1 LQKEYTK
8 IQNDGFHIL
17 IFDGNR
23 ENLHPLPARYL
34 PAMGTDCNSGRK
46 IMVSYAVSAPPQA
59 HLDITGSDEKF
70 PVRRIY
76 CIGKNY
82 VAHIREMNADER
94 DPPVIFMKP
103 ADAVVKNGGE
113 IPYPVFT
120 NNFHYECELVVALK
134 SGGYNIAEGDAFR
147 HIFGYAVGLDMTRRD
162 HQAAALAKGLPWEVT
177 KSFDRSAPIGPL
189 TRVEDVGVMES
200 GHVKLKVNEHVRQ
213 DADISLM
220 IWKIDEII
228 AKLSEQHELKAGDII
243 MTGTP
248 AGVGAVVTGDVLDCS
263 VDGLADMQVRV
274 GAKAA

>member
-1 LQKEYTK
+1 MT
-8 IQNDGFHIL
+8 
-17 IFDGNR
+17 
-23 ENLHPLPARYL
+23 A
-34 PAMGTDCNSGRK
+34 
-46 IMVSYAVSAPPQA
+46 YAVTPPPQA

-82 VAHIREMNADER
+82 VAHIREMEQDER

-103 ADAVVKNGGE
+103 ADAIVRNGGE

-134 SGGYNIAEGDAFR
+134 SGGYNIPEAEASS

-162 HQAAALAKGLPWEVT
+162 HQAEALAKGLPWDVT
-177 KSFDRSAPIGPL
+177 KGFDHSAPVGPI
-189 TRVEDVGVMES
+189 TRVEDTGVMS
-200 GHVKLKVNEHVRQ
+200 TGHVRLLVNGQTKQ
-213 DADISLM
+213 DADISLL

-228 AKLSEQHELKAGDII
+228 SKLSEQYELKAGDII
-243 MTGTP
+243 LTGTP

-263 VDGLADMQVRV
+263 VDGLADMQVRI
-274 GAKAA
+274 GALAE

>member
-1 LQKEYTK
+1 
-8 IQNDGFHIL
+8 
-17 IFDGNR
+17 
-23 ENLHPLPARYL
+23 
-34 PAMGTDCNSGRK
+34 
-46 IMVSYAVSAPPQA
+46 MVAYALKPPTQA
-59 HLDITGSDEKF
+59 HLDIANSDEKF

-82 VAHIREMNADER
+82 VAHIIEMNADER

-103 ADAVVKNGGE
+103 ADAIVRNGGE
-113 IPYPVFT
+113 IPYPIFT
-120 NNFHYECELVVALK
+120 NNFHYECELVVALR
-134 SGGYNIAEGDAFR
+134 SGGYNIPVAESSK

-177 KSFDRSAPIGPL
+177 KAFDHSAPVGPV
-189 TRVEDVGVMES
+189 TRVEETGVMTT
-200 GHVKLKVNEHVRQ
+200 GHVRLKVNGETRQ

-263 VDGLADMQVRV
+263 VDGLEPMQVRI
-274 GAKAA
+274 GGPAA

>member
-1 LQKEYTK
+1 
-8 IQNDGFHIL
+8 
-17 IFDGNR
+17 
-23 ENLHPLPARYL
+23 
-34 PAMGTDCNSGRK
+34 
-46 IMVSYAVSAPPQA
+46 MVAYAVTPPPQA

-82 VAHIREMNADER
+82 VAHIIEMNADER

-103 ADAVVKNGGE
+103 ADALVRNGGE
-113 IPYPVFT
+113 IPYPVMT

-134 SGGYNIAEGDAFR
+134 SGGYNIPEAEASR

-162 HQAAALAKGLPWEVT
+162 HQAAALEKGLPWEIT
-177 KSFDRSAPIGPL
+177 KSFDHSAPVGPI
-189 TRVEDVGVMES
+189 TRVEDTGVMTT
-200 GHVKLKVNEHVRQ
+200 GHVRLKVNGETRQ
-213 DADISLM
+213 DADISLL

-228 AKLSEQHELKAGDII
+228 AKLSQQHCLTAGDII

-263 VDGLADMQVRV
+263 VDGLAPMQVRI
-274 GAKAA
+274 GGPAA

>member
-1 LQKEYTK
+1 
-8 IQNDGFHIL
+8 
-17 IFDGNR
+17 
-23 ENLHPLPARYL
+23 
-34 PAMGTDCNSGRK
+34 
-46 IMVSYAVSAPPQA
+46 MVAYAVTPPPQA

-82 VAHIREMNADER
+82 VAHIIEMNADER

-103 ADAVVKNGGE
+103 ADALVKNGGV

-134 SGGYNIAEGDAFR
+134 SGGYNIPEAEASS

-162 HQAAALAKGLPWEVT
+162 HQAAALEKGLPWEIT
-177 KSFDRSAPIGPL
+177 KSFDHSAPVGPI
-189 TRVEDVGVMES
+189 TRVEDTGVMTT
-200 GHVKLKVNEHVRQ
+200 GHVRLKVNGETKQ
-213 DADISLM
+213 DADISLL

-228 AKLSEQHELKAGDII
+228 AKLSQQHCLAAGDII

-263 VDGLADMQVRV
+263 VDGLAPMQVRI
-274 GAKAA
+274 GGPAA

>member
-1 LQKEYTK
+1 MAT
-8 IQNDGFHIL
+8 FA
-17 IFDGNR
+17 F
-23 ENLHPLPARYL
+23 PP
-34 PAMGTDCNSGRK
+34 
-46 IMVSYAVSAPPQA
+46 SAQA
-59 HLDITGSDEKF
+59 HLDIVGTDEKF

-82 VAHIREMNADER
+82 LAHIHEMNADER

-103 ADAVVKNGGE
+103 ADAIVRNGGE

-120 NNFHYECELVVALK
+120 SNFHYECELVVALK
-134 SGGYNIAEGDAFR
+134 SGGYNIPVAEASG

-177 KSFDRSAPIGPL
+177 KSFDHSAPVGPV
-189 TRVEDVGVMES
+189 TRVADCGILEH
-200 GHVKLKVNEHVRQ
+200 GHVRLAVNGNVRQ

-228 AKLSEQHELKAGDII
+228 AKLSEQHCLMAGDII

-263 VDGLADMQVRV
+263 VDGLQPMQVRI
-274 GAKAA
+274 GARAA